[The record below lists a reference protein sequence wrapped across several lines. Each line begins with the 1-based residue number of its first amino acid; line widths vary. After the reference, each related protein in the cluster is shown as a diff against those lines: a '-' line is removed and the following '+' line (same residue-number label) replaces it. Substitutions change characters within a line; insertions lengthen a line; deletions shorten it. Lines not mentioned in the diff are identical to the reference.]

1 MNAMMPMMMPK
12 KQAKSER
19 IMRARVA
26 SKWAV
31 DKVTCQQE
39 SAGGGRSKEGQAVT
53 TNHNEPVNNYYHFF
67 FFLTFIQ

>member
-12 KQAKSER
+12 KQAKRER

-31 DKVTCQQE
+31 DKVRCQ
-39 SAGGGRSKEGQAVT
+39 KEA
-53 TNHNEPVNNYYHFF
+53 PVGSVQVNRGE
-67 FFLTFIQ
+67 